1 MKSTTIDAL
10 AVDEMAIVD
19 MFTKLIFDAEAEIDP
34 WESVM
39 LSLLCEYEASLDRAS
54 PREISE
60 YLRSM
65 AVSEMIV
72 VVGHIKQQC
81 EQRHLLADV
90 DGLYRQNNA
99 RH

>member
-1 MKSTTIDAL
+1 MKNTKVDVMAI
-10 AVDEMAIVD
+10 DEMAIVD
-19 MFTKLIFDAEAEIDP
+19 IFTKLIFDAEAELNHRQ
-34 WESVM
+34 SAMVA
-39 LSLLCEYEASLDRAS
+39 LLCEYEPSLASAS

-72 VVGHIKQQC
+72 VVGHIKQRYDQGHVVSG
-81 EQRHLLADV
+81 EKSFH
-90 DGLYRQNNA
+90 RQSSA

>member
-1 MKSTTIDAL
+1 MKSTKIDVM

-19 MFTKLIFDAEAEIDP
+19 IFTKLIFDAEAEMDH
-34 WESVM
+34 WETVM
-39 LSLLCEYEASLDRAS
+39 VGLLCEYEPSLDQAS
-54 PREISE
+54 AREVSE

-72 VVGHIKQQC
+72 VVGHIKKQC
-81 EQRHLLADV
+81 EQRNLLVGGQAR
-90 DGLYRQNNA
+90 YRQSGA

>member
-1 MKSTTIDAL
+1 MKNTKIDVL
-10 AVDEMAIVD
+10 AIDEMAIVD
-19 MFTKLIFDAEAEIDP
+19 IFTKLIFDAEASMDH

-39 LSLLCEYEASLDRAS
+39 VDLLCEYEPSLLEAS
-54 PREISE
+54 PREVSE

-72 VVGHIKQQC
+72 VVGHLKKQFD
-81 EQRHLLADV
+81 QRHLLASHK
-90 DGLYRQNNA
+90 GGFNNSTV